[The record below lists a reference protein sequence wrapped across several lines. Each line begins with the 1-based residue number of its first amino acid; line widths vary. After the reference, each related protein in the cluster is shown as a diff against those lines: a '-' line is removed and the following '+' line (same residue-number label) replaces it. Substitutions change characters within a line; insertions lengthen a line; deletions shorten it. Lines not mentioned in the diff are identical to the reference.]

1 MMDWTVPCNALAD
14 WLSTELGVSVAWADA
29 NAPRCAY
36 PFALLNI
43 IAERRIGIDAPRY
56 ELNVGT
62 GKLDPIITGNRVIT
76 VSIKLHTKAAPET
89 NHNTSARALAAQA
102 RSSLGKTAV
111 LDALST
117 AGLAVVGNEQLI
129 TLDAVV
135 EGRWTLITSFDLQL
149 ALASNIDDSAVDY
162 IETVDST
169 GSFPPSDV
177 TVTGPWGLGA

>member
-1 MMDWTVPCNALAD
+1 MDWSIPCTALAD
-14 WLSTELGVSVAWADA
+14 WLSTELGISVEWADA
-29 NAPRCAY
+29 NATRLAY
-36 PFALLNI
+36 PFAVLNI

-56 ELNVGT
+56 DLNTLT
-62 GKLDPIITGNRVIT
+62 GKLDPLITGNRVIT
-76 VSIKLHTKAAPET
+76 VSVKIHTKAAPET

-111 LDALST
+111 LDALDA

-135 EGRWTLITSFDLQL
+135 EGRWVLITSFDIQF
-149 ALASNIDDSAVDY
+149 ALASNVADSPLDY
-162 IETVDST
+162 IETVNGT
-169 GSFPPSDV
+169 ATFPPSTA